1 MLTID
6 RPGEEKGFLL
16 KNETFSRFEP
26 VGVTWNDSFCR
37 RIRNGG
43 PLGCFVQRDINLFPI
58 ADIDRS
64 RNNCSGS
71 DFDKF
76 TALIGGFCAR
86 KTFQIDW
93 SSIKNQTNA
102 LDSNGKNVVRVY
114 SI

>member
-1 MLTID
+1 MLIND
-6 RPGEEKGFLL
+6 RSGEEKGFLL

-58 ADIDRS
+58 AEIDHS
-64 RNNCSGS
+64 RNNCSGT

-76 TALIGGFCAR
+76 PALIAAFCAR
-86 KTFQIDW
+86 
-93 SSIKNQTNA
+93 
-102 LDSNGKNVVRVY
+102 
-114 SI
+114 